1 MKHKLQD
8 IQHNKQY
15 LEKKIY
21 EYEKKL
27 NELKGTSTQNVQG
40 VSSALNLDVNAKITQ
55 SFNNAN
61 GSNTKLN
68 TLTGS
73 LIEKVFK

>member
-1 MKHKLQD
+1 MLKESNSKGSLYDMKHKLQD

-27 NELKGTSTQNVQG
+27 NELKGVQPSNNTQGGITDGMRNVTNSQMHL
-40 VSSALNLDVNAKITQ
+40 S
-55 SFNNAN
+55 
-61 GSNTKLN
+61 
-68 TLTGS
+68 
-73 LIEKVFK
+73 